1 MSAPAGS
8 LLSRWIRPVATTA
21 FVELIT
27 VAGTAF
33 GGGGPH
39 PARPIDAVALVLL
52 VTSAGTVA
60 FAHRWPVP
68 SLSVSLLCVV
78 AFYARGY
85 HTDSAFFVGLLV
97 TGYRAGTAGA
107 RVRAAGFL
115 LGTVALFAAVALIAH
130 PPDPSAALWVS
141 TIVVGGQLAGQAAAE
156 WRARVDREAQQ
167 SHEEEALRRIAEER
181 LRIAR
186 ELHDVVSH
194 SIAMINVQ
202 AGVAVHVIDE
212 RPDEA
217 RAALLAIKAA
227 SRDALRDLRGI
238 LGLLRQTDETESRSP
253 VAGLDDVPALI
264 ENVRRAGIEVTL
276 RMDRGESPLPT
287 SIDLAAFRVIQE
299 ALTNVVRHAPGTSAT
314 VAVRRQPDALL
325 IEVDDDG
332 RSAVG
337 AGTDGRQGAGHGL
350 AGMRERVRAAG
361 GSVEAGPRGERGFAV
376 RATLPLESE

>member
-1 MSAPAGS
+1 VA
-8 LLSRWIRPVATTA
+8 RWIRPVATTA

-39 PARPIDAVALVLL
+39 PAQPIDALALVLL
-52 VTSAGTVA
+52 VASAGTVA

-68 SLSVSLLCVV
+68 SLSIALLCVV
-78 AFYARGY
+78 AYYARGY

-97 TGYRAGTAGA
+97 TGYRAGTAGE
-107 RVRAAGFL
+107 RVRAAGFVL
-115 LGTVALFAAVALIAH
+115 ATVGLFAAAALIGH
-130 PPDPSAALWVS
+130 PPDQNAALWVS

-167 SHEEEALRRIAEER
+167 THEEEALRRIAEER

-217 RAALLAIKAA
+217 RAALLAIKTA

-253 VAGLDDVPALI
+253 VSGLEEVPALI
-264 ENVRRAGIEVTL
+264 ENVRRAGTEVTL
-276 RMDRGESPLPT
+276 HMDKGDSPLPT
-287 SIDLAAFRVIQE
+287 SVDLAAYRVIQE
-299 ALTNVVRHAPGTSAT
+299 ALTNVVRHAPGASAT

-325 IEVDDDG
+325 IEVENDRRGTVATGSDG
-332 RSAVG
+332 RH
-337 AGTDGRQGAGHGL
+337 GAGHGL

-361 GSVEAGPRGERGFAV
+361 GSVDAGLRADGGFAV
-376 RATLPLESE
+376 HATLPLESE

>member
-1 MSAPAGS
+1 MA
-8 LLSRWIRPVATTA
+8 RWIRPVATTA

-39 PARPIDAVALVLL
+39 PAQPIDALALVLL
-52 VTSAGTVA
+52 VASAGTVA

-68 SLSVSLLCVV
+68 SLSIALLCVV
-78 AFYARGY
+78 AYYARGY

-97 TGYRAGTAGA
+97 TGYRAGTAGE
-107 RVRAAGFL
+107 RVRAAGFVL
-115 LGTVALFAAVALIAH
+115 ATVGLFAAAALIGH
-130 PPDPSAALWVS
+130 PPDQNAALWVS

-167 SHEEEALRRIAEER
+167 THEEEALRRIAEER

-217 RAALLAIKAA
+217 RAALLAIKTA

-253 VAGLDDVPALI
+253 VSGLEEVPALI
-264 ENVRRAGIEVTL
+264 ENVRRAGTEVTL
-276 RMDRGESPLPT
+276 HMDKGDSPLPT
-287 SIDLAAFRVIQE
+287 SVDLAAYRVIQE
-299 ALTNVVRHAPGTSAT
+299 ALTNVVRHAPGASAT

-325 IEVDDDG
+325 IEVENDRRGTVATGSDG
-332 RSAVG
+332 RH
-337 AGTDGRQGAGHGL
+337 GAGHGL

-361 GSVEAGPRGERGFAV
+361 GSVDAGLRADGGFAV
-376 RATLPLESE
+376 HATLPLESE